1 MVDSDPN
8 NKRLSELVNQLKHKG
23 KSLRDGGLDEDNAHQ
38 IGLLPSEGWQGRNYR
53 FLRNVVIPSM
63 FAPRSGESGLLSAEI
78 TKPQLTWIGHA
89 TYLLQMGGKN
99 ILIDPNWAMWHGIF
113 KRVRQPGLLLED
125 LPKIDLVL
133 VSHAHQDHLH
143 LKSLQKLADG
153 QPILMPKGCAKIV
166 RKLDLE
172 PVELSWWDEFKFGG
186 LKITFTP
193 AKHWG
198 ARYVHDVHRGF
209 GGYVIEDGNRSL
221 FHCGDS
227 AAFDGFGEIGSRFE
241 IDLALMPI
249 GAYDAPSG
257 RQVHMNP
264 EEALE
269 AFVTLGAKH
278 MSPMHYGSF
287 PLGGEPMHE
296 PLERL
301 IYQAGSLGLS
311 HRVILMQEGV
321 STHL

>member
-1 MVDSDPN
+1 MVSNPAPN
-8 NKRLSELVNQLKHKG
+8 RLTSLVRHLKDKG
-23 KSLRDGGLDEDNAHQ
+23 QALRNGGLDHSNSHQ
-38 IGLLPSEGWQGRNYR
+38 IGLLPSQGWQRRNYR

-63 FAPRSGESGLLSAEI
+63 FAARGGESSTPEPACS
-78 TKPQLTWIGHA
+78 TKNRLTWIGHA
-89 TYLLQMGGKN
+89 TYLLQIDGKN

-113 KRVRQPGLLLED
+113 KRLRQPGLRLKD
-125 LPKIDLVL
+125 LPEIDLIL

-143 LKSLQKLADG
+143 LKSLETVASG
-153 QPILMPKGCAKIV
+153 QPILMPRGCSRIV
-166 RKLDLE
+166 RRLDLE
-172 PVELSWWDEFKFGG
+172 PIEMNWWDEFQFGG
-186 LKITFTP
+186 LEITFTP

-209 GGYVIEDGNRSL
+209 GGFIIEGKERTI

-227 AAFDGFGEIGSRFE
+227 AAFDGFAEIGGRFD
-241 IDLALMPI
+241 INLALMPI

-257 RQVHMNP
+257 REVHMNP

-269 AFVTLGAKH
+269 AFLTLGAER
-278 MSPMHYGSF
+278 MTPMHYGSF

-301 IYQAGSLGLS
+301 MEHANRLGLS
-311 HRVILMQEGV
+311 HRVDVMREGPAL
-321 STHL
+321 SL